1 MKKLLFFFALV
12 LASIALPA
20 QEDSLY
26 LAGAVPETDGKI
38 KYTFTFDCTGIPQ
51 ERLFRRLEEWSEKRF
66 RTEEDNQGRVLYTN
80 MEKGQI
86 VNQGSEYLVFLKH
99 ALALDCA
106 LFNYR
111 VTFFLAPGRCDM
123 EVSHLNY
130 VYEDPAK
137 KIPAEEIISDEN
149 ALYRNGTKL
158 VPGTKKFRIHT
169 VDLIRSLQQDVE
181 QAIAA
186 MRPAQDMA
194 QTPAIA
200 PSQPQPAPKSPQPL
214 SATPDTAAGMEGFT
228 RIEPTEIPG
237 NIIQMLANDWMLVT
251 ATHEGSTNMMTASWG
266 GLGHLYNRPM
276 AFCFISP
283 ARHTYRLMEKAET
296 YTLTFYAEDNRD
308 ALQYCGTH
316 SGRDGDKIQAT
327 GLTPVATPSGAT
339 AFKEARIVIECR
351 KMLAQSLSP
360 DALHDEGLQTEWSG
374 KAMHKMYIG
383 EITGVWI
390 KQ

>member
-1 MKKLLFFFALV
+1 MKKLLLLLFLLPAC
-12 LASIALPA
+12 AALPA
-20 QEDSLY
+20 QEDSTY
-26 LAGAVPETDGKI
+26 LAGAVPETEGKI
-38 KYTFTFDCTGIPQ
+38 KFAYSFDCTGIPQ

-86 VNQGSEYLVFLKH
+86 VSQGSEYLVFLKH
-99 ALALDCA
+99 ALALDRA

-111 VTFFLAPGRCDM
+111 VTFLLSPGRCDM

-130 VYEDPAK
+130 VYEDPTK
-137 KIPAEEIISDEN
+137 KIPAEDIISDEN

-158 VPGTKKFRIHT
+158 IPGTKKFRIRT
-169 VDLIRSLQQDVE
+169 VDLVRSLRQDVE

-186 MRPAQDMA
+186 MRPAKA
-194 QTPAIA
+194 G
-200 PSQPQPAPKSPQPL
+200 PQPAP
-214 SATPDTAAGMEGFT
+214 ATPAPAAGMEGFI
-228 RIEPTEIPG
+228 RIEPTAIPG
-237 NIIQMLANDWMLVT
+237 NIIRMLAQDWMLIT
-251 ATHEGSTNMMTASWG
+251 ASHEGSTNMMTASWG
-266 GLGHLYNRPM
+266 GLGHLYNRPV

-283 ARHTYRLMEKAET
+283 ARHTYRLMEKADA
-296 YTLTFYAEDNRD
+296 YTLTFYAEDFRD

-327 GLTPVATPSGAT
+327 GLTPAATPSGAP
-339 AFKEARIVIECR
+339 AFKEARLVIECR

-360 DALHDEGLQTEWSG
+360 DALHDEGLQTEWGG

-390 KQ
+390 KL